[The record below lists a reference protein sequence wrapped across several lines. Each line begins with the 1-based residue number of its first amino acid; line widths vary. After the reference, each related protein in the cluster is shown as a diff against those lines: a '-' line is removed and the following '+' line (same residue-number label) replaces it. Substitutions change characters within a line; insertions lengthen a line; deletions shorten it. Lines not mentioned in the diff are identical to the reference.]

1 MPVTRFSLKRCIPVF
16 LLAATLPVWAVDFNE
31 LAMRG
36 EKAMNRGQ
44 YDTAIGLFEK
54 IVQTGQTYESIYAIK
69 FNLAWCYYQRGHY
82 AKALPLL
89 DDLSGARAPSKDMK
103 EQAMFL
109 MAECHTRLAAGQTG
123 KEKEKERSKN
133 LQKAIELQTEY
144 ISNFS
149 KSVNY
154 PYAIYG
160 RAYAYYLSEDYDK
173 AKADLDNVLARFG
186 NTPLGVSA
194 QFLMASLYSQRGLD
208 LIQAGKKTEAQA
220 YMEKARG
227 IFDKLSKTDINLAL
241 ANDSNYSLAETWF
254 DAEQYP
260 QAIQYYRNV
269 RTKADVLK
277 DLRIRLDACNAKI
290 ASEIAK
296 GVDIK
301 ALQVELGRLQ
311 SQYAGVQDS
320 PDLMITA
327 YFRVADAFFRMKRY
341 DEAVTICRHIMQH
354 SKGDQYNQACFLVI
368 SGYIAQKN
376 VDAAAAEYEEYK
388 TKAGADM
395 PNAERTAL
403 SLGQLYFV
411 RNDVTN
417 ALKYFSE
424 SAEMFP
430 NSKGAE
436 DAVYFKAVCEFN
448 LNLTDSL
455 TETIE
460 VYMEKFPK
468 GHFLP
473 NLLYFKAI
481 NLAGAGQYAEALQT
495 IDELLARF
503 PKGTDSFDSVD
514 EAVYQKGV
522 YLTQLKKPQEAIRLY
537 DDFLKRY
544 KDSRLKPFALYQ
556 MSVAYNDA
564 GQLDKSVAVLEQ
576 IAREYPKM
584 DIAPQ
589 ALFRIGVMF
598 YEKNDF
604 IRMMRA
610 FERVTSEF
618 PASPLNA
625 DAYFFLG
632 YVAKEKLNEYDSAVD
647 YLWRSLELTPAHERA
662 PEIIFLIA
670 QALNEKAQRMGSPIV
685 LSEDLRVV
693 YRQSMIESAA
703 ACETLLQ
710 NYPASDQALAG
721 IAGIS
726 DALYALVRNRMMS
739 SEDAKAYFTKAI
751 ARHAANPALQAQLVF
766 SQGMYLIK
774 NAEKEKAL
782 EAFKQA
788 FATDPN
794 VRLSSQMLLD
804 YADACKEANALEEAQ
819 GIYQR
824 VLADF
829 ASDPNALA
837 PATYGEA
844 DILFRQ
850 GKDIEAEE
858 GFKRVLKQFPWY
870 EKGKQGKVM
879 IAQTRERKKDYEA
892 AERMYVEVATQER
905 APETRISAT
914 LGAVRCQL
922 VLADQYEKQG
932 NKTKA
937 LEKFKA
943 ADGSVSRIIV
953 MYDAYP
959 QFVSEALWHKGQ
971 IFEMQKNYDQARLQ
985 YERLVK
991 EYKQFPWAKKAEE
1004 RLKALP
1010 AATTTPAVSGK

>member
-1 MPVTRFSLKRCIPVF
+1 MPVTCFNAKRYILLGF
-16 LLAATLPVWAVDFNE
+16 LLAAALPVWAVDFNE

-36 EKAMNRGQ
+36 EKAMNKGQ

-69 FNLAWCYYQRGHY
+69 FNLAWCYYQRGY
-82 AKALPLL
+82 FEKALPLL
-89 DDLSGARAPSKDMK
+89 DDLSGARAPSKEMK

-109 MAECHTRLAAGQTG
+109 MAECHARLGAGQTG
-123 KEKEKERSKN
+123 KEKEKERKKN

-144 ISNFS
+144 INSFS

-160 RAYAYYLSEDYDK
+160 RAYAYYLNEEYDK
-173 AKADLDNVLARFG
+173 AKADIDNVLAKYG
-186 NTPLGVSA
+186 NTALGVSA
-194 QFLMASLYSQRGLD
+194 QFLLASLYSRQGLD
-208 LIQAGKKTEAQA
+208 QVQAGKKAEAKPL
-220 YMEKARG
+220 MEKARA

-260 QAIQYYRNV
+260 EAIQYYRNV
-269 RTKADVLK
+269 RPKTDVLK
-277 DLRIRLDACNAKI
+277 DLRNRIDVYNAKI
-290 ASEIAK
+290 ASDLAK
-296 GVDIK
+296 GADIK
-301 ALQVELGRLQ
+301 ALQAELGRLQ
-311 SQYAGVQDS
+311 GQYAGVQDS

-327 YFRVADAFFRMKRY
+327 YFRIADAFFRMKRY
-341 DEAVTICRHIMQH
+341 DEAIIICRHIMKH
-354 SKGDQYNQACFLVI
+354 SKGDQYEQADFLVI

-376 VDAAAAEYEEYK
+376 VAAAAAEYEEYK
-388 TKAGADM
+388 LKAGGDKPA
-395 PNAERTAL
+395 AERTAL
-403 SLGQLYFV
+403 SIGQLYFV

-424 SAEMFP
+424 SFEMFP
-430 NSKGAE
+430 NGKGAE
-436 DAVYFKAVCEFN
+436 DAVYFKAACEFN
-448 LNLTDSL
+448 LNMPDSL
-455 TETIE
+455 AETIE
-460 VYMEKFPK
+460 VYMDKFPK

-481 NLAGAGQYAEALQT
+481 NLAGAGQVEEALRT

-503 PKGTDSFDSVD
+503 PNGTDSFESVD

-522 YLTQLKKPQEAIRLY
+522 YLTQLKKPKDAIKLY
-537 DDFLKRY
+537 EDFQKRY
-544 KDSRLKPFALYQ
+544 KNSRLMPYALYQ
-556 MSVAYNDA
+556 MSVACNDD

-576 IAREYPKM
+576 IAREYPKLE
-584 DIAPQ
+584 IAPQ
-589 ALFRIGVMF
+589 ALFRIGVMY

-604 IRMMRA
+604 VRMSQA

-618 PASPLNA
+618 PESPLNA

-632 YVAKEKLNEYDSAVD
+632 YVAKEKLNDYDTAVD
-647 YLWRSLELTPAHERA
+647 CLWHSLELKPEHERS
-662 PEIIFLIA
+662 PEIVFLIA
-670 QALNEKAQRMGSPIV
+670 QALNEKAQRMGQPIV
-685 LSEDLRVV
+685 LPDDQRAI
-693 YRQSMIESAA
+693 YKQSMIESAV

-710 NYPASDQALAG
+710 NYPASEQALSAIPG
-721 IAGIS
+721 IA
-726 DALYALVRNRMMS
+726 DAIFSLVRVRMMTP
-739 SEDAKAYFTKAI
+739 EEATQYFARAV
-751 ARHAANPALQAQLVF
+751 ARHADNPGLQAQLIF
-766 SQGMYLIK
+766 GQGMYLMK

-782 EAFKQA
+782 EAFKKA
-788 FATDPN
+788 FAADPN

-804 YADACKEANALEEAQ
+804 YADACKEANALDEAQ

-829 ASDPNALA
+829 ASDPNAVA
-837 PATYGEA
+837 PATYGMA
-844 DILFRQ
+844 DILFLQ
-850 GKDIEAEE
+850 GKDTEAEQE
-858 GFKRVLKQFPWY
+858 FVKVLKQFPWY

-879 IAQTRERKKDYEA
+879 IAQTRERKKDYES
-892 AERMYVEVATQER
+892 AERMYTEVATQER
-905 APETRISAT
+905 SPEARIGAL
-914 LGAVRCQL
+914 LGVVRCQL
-922 VLADQYEKQG
+922 VLADRLEKQG
-932 NKTKA
+932 NGAQA

-953 MYDAYP
+953 MFDAYP

-971 IFEMQKNYDQARLQ
+971 IFEMQKNYDQARVQ

-991 EYKQFPWAKKAEE
+991 EYKQYPWARKAEE

-1010 AATTTPAVSGK
+1010 AATPPAAGK